1 MNSIAIKTNPLI
13 GLPLII
19 FTLLIP
25 ASVQAQNAPLPE
37 PLTLEAALGTASNPD
52 HFEIALI
59 SQKINEIQALV
70 GVEESDSGFSVDL
83 KGRLRRVGV
92 SDAGN
97 PDEDGDSAASLL
109 VSKPL
114 YDFGIAD
121 TRLNVLNIEKQV
133 LLLERQRAV
142 EQRRLLIM
150 EKYFDVLNA
159 DNEFISENEDL
170 AIGFIRFDRARENM
184 QLGSSSAIEVSRLQ
198 SEYERI
204 RQRRY
209 LAENQQRL
217 TRMVLAET
225 MGYPQHLPSTL
236 ESPDVDIDKPLYDDV
251 EALTE
256 WALTHSSEAK
266 LLNARSRLAEYA
278 IQQADT
284 IGSPRLD
291 FELELSSY
299 ERESSIRDDWR
310 ASIYFDV
317 PLYSG
322 AKTSGLA
329 VAHSRHRQSL
339 AEVSKYQSQ
348 IRFKVL
354 QLWQSIQQNRLVS
367 EGAMIEQSYRDLY
380 LDRSRAEYELEFS
393 SDLGDAMVQFS
404 RARTERLKALYAF
417 ELAYNRLLALVGAEL
432 LQTGSAIETQ

>member
-1 MNSIAIKTNPLI
+1 MNLISPKTNPLI

-19 FTLLIP
+19 FSLLIP
-25 ASVQAQNAPLPE
+25 ASIQAQNGPLPE
-37 PLTLEAALGTASNPD
+37 PLTLEAALGTASNPE

-59 SQKINEIQALV
+59 NQKINEIQALI
-70 GVEESDSGFSVDL
+70 GVEESDFGFSVDL

-97 PDEDGDSAASLL
+97 PDEDGDSAVSLL

-114 YDFGIAD
+114 YNFGITDA
-121 TRLNVLNIEKQV
+121 RLDVLNIEKQV
-133 LLLERQRAV
+133 LLIERQQAV

-159 DNEFISENEDL
+159 DNEYISENENL
-170 AIGFIRFDRARENM
+170 ATGFIRFDRARENLL
-184 QLGSSSAIEVSRLQ
+184 LGSSSGIEVSRLQ

-217 TRMVLAET
+217 TRMILAET
-225 MGYPQHLPSTL
+225 MGYPQHLPSAL
-236 ESPDVDIDKPLYDDV
+236 ETPEVDVDRPLNDDV

-256 WALTHSSEAK
+256 WALTHSNEAK
-266 LLNARSRLAEYA
+266 LLNARSRVAQYA

-284 IGSPRLD
+284 IDSPRLD

-299 ERESSIRDDWR
+299 ERETSTRDDWR

-322 AKTSGLA
+322 AKSSGLA
-329 VAHSRHRQSL
+329 VAQTRHRQSL

-354 QLWQSIQQNRLVS
+354 QLWQSIQQNRLIS

-380 LDRSRAEYELEFS
+380 LDRSRAEYELEFK

-417 ELAYNRLLALVGAEL
+417 ELAYNRLLTLVGEEL
-432 LQTGSAIETQ
+432 LQVGATIETQ

>member
-1 MNSIAIKTNPLI
+1 MNLI
-13 GLPLII
+13 STKIILLVRLPFVIYV
-19 FTLLIP
+19 LLIP
-25 ASVQAQNAPLPE
+25 ASIQAQSEPLPE
-37 PLTLEAALGTASNPD
+37 PLTLAAALETASNPD
-52 HFEIALI
+52 HFGIALI
-59 SQKINEIQALV
+59 NQEISEIQALV

-92 SDAGN
+92 SDVGN

-114 YDFGIAD
+114 YDFGFAD
-121 TRLNVLNIEKQV
+121 ARLEALNIERQV
-133 LLLERQRAV
+133 LLIEKQQLV

-159 DNEFISENEDL
+159 DNEFISENENL
-170 AIGFIRFDRARENM
+170 AIGFIRFDRARENLA
-184 QLGSSSAIEVSRLQ
+184 LGSTSELEVSRLQ

-217 TRMVLAET
+217 TRMILAEA

-236 ESPDVDIDKPLYDDV
+236 EVPKIDMNKPLNDDV
-251 EALTE
+251 EALTT

-266 LLNARSRLAEYA
+266 LLSAKIRMAEYA

-284 IGSPRLD
+284 IDSPRLD
-291 FELELSSY
+291 FELELSGY
-299 ERESSIRDDWR
+299 ERESSTRDDWR

-317 PLYSG
+317 PLYSA
-322 AKTSGLA
+322 AKSSGLVLA
-329 VAHSRHRQSL
+329 QARHRKSL
-339 AEVSKYQSQ
+339 AEVSQYQSQ
-348 IRFKVL
+348 IRFRVL
-354 QLWQSIQQNRLVS
+354 DLWQSIQQNRLMS
-367 EGAMIEQSYRDLY
+367 EGAVIEQSYRDLY
-380 LDRSRAEYELEFS
+380 LDRSRAEYELEFR
-393 SDLGDAMVQFS
+393 SDLGDAMVRFS

-417 ELAYNRLLALVGAEL
+417 ELTYNRLQSLVGVKL
-432 LQTGSAIETQ
+432 LQAGPPNEIQ